1 MDIRGGQFG
10 VDHSPEVAESHWN
23 SGQFRA
29 EAGRPGAYDIASDE
43 CSGVAYKCRERF
55 DVKEI
60 LPDRIQELV
69 ALSTQMLCPTEVM
82 L

>member
-1 MDIRGGQFG
+1 MVGSSALIARLSSQSLTGIPA
-10 VDHSPEVAESHWN
+10 SS
-23 SGQFRA
+23 RA

-43 CSGVAYKCRERF
+43 CSGVAYECRERF

-60 LPDRIQELV
+60 LPDRVQELV
-69 ALSTQMLCPTEVM
+69 AVSTQMLCPTEVM